1 MRVINNMGAEE
12 ILLRSQF
19 YETILVSMKNLI
31 IIIMET
37 LKICYQV
44 SFI

>member
-1 MRVINNMGAEE
+1 MGAEE

-19 YETILVSMKNLI
+19 SEMILVSTKNL

-37 LKICYQV
+37 LKIWYQV